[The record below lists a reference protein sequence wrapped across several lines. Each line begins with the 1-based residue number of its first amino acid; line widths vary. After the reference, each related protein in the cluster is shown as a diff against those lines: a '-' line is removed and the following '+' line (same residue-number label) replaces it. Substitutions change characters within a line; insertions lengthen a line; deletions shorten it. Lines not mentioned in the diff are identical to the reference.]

1 MKQQPPTFLC
11 QKLLAALVVLASI
24 AGTVLAQQGMC
35 NYAVDIVVQARELA
49 RPNAE
54 REQIERHS
62 RLLERATSRC
72 QGNGDA
78 WYYRY
83 LYARQLGNSREA
95 EFFRRR
101 AEQFESEALRRNED
115 PFAAS
120 ALTSVNASTNLPK
133 AETTSA
139 SGEPR
144 KTGATISPYVR
155 EKWALVVGVSNFRDK
170 NIPKLTYPAKDAK
183 DFANLLQDPN
193 YGRFKR
199 ENVALLTDEK
209 ATTVEIKRQIEELIR
224 KAQPEDLVIF
234 FLSSHGSPR
243 QSSPTGVNYVVTH
256 DTEVSSLYATSLSMV
271 SIVDDLNKLI
281 KAQRVVVFLDTCYS
295 GAAGF
300 ADGFSSQRIATNTT
314 PGNDSGRS
322 KSLVVEGLGI
332 SADILS
338 RIEQSVG
345 RVIITASQPNEVS
358 WESETLK
365 NGIFTYY
372 LIEALKQNNGLAPI
386 KDMFNYLSGAV
397 VKRALEEKK
406 QSQHPTLR
414 TSEQFNQADIRIG
427 AAVQTR

>member
-1 MKQQPPTFLC
+1 MKQQSPAFICLT
-11 QKLLAALVVLASI
+11 LLAGLAVLTSVASS
-24 AGTVLAQQGMC
+24 VLAQEKC
-35 NYAVDIVVQARELA
+35 NYAADIVVQARELA

-54 REQIERHS
+54 RSLIERHS
-62 RLLERATSRC
+62 RLLERATSQC
-72 QGNGDA
+72 QGDGDA

-95 EFFRRR
+95 EFFHRR
-101 AEQFESEALRRNED
+101 AEQFNSEALRRNED
-115 PFAAS
+115 PFAVSTTVSTSLSKAEPAS
-120 ALTSVNASTNLPK
+120 SVNEA
-133 AETTSA
+133 
-139 SGEPR
+139 R
-144 KTGATISPYVR
+144 KTSTTISPYVR

-183 DFANLLQDPN
+183 DFANLLQDPG

-224 KAQPEDLVIF
+224 KAQPEDLVVF

-300 ADGFSSQRIATNTT
+300 AEGFSNQRVAANTT
-314 PGNDSGRS
+314 LSNNSSGS

-358 WESETLK
+358 WESEKLK

-372 LIEALKQNNGLAPI
+372 LIEALKQSNGLAPI
-386 KDMFNYLSGAV
+386 KDMFSYLSGAV
-397 VKRALEEKK
+397 TKRALEEKQ

-427 AAVQTR
+427 VAVQTR